1 MNILI
6 VDDDPIVRRLLPAFC
21 TTISKECTSLTA
33 QNGEE
38 ALKIL
43 ASEQIDLILTDL
55 EMPVMDGC
63 ELVSRVKA
71 QYQDIQI
78 IVMTGLKCDEADK
91 RLRSVGISQYI
102 EKPFTAQDFGRGI
115 ESAFKKGYDK
125 PEFGDTI
132 CFL

>member
-6 VDDDPIVRRLLPAFC
+6 VDDDPIIRRLLPAFC
-21 TTISKECTSLTA
+21 SKISKECTSLTA

-71 QYQDIQI
+71 QYQNIQI

-102 EKPFTAQDFGRGI
+102 EKPFTAQDLGRGI
-115 ESAFKKGYDK
+115 ESAFTKGYDK
-125 PEFGDTI
+125 QIPGDTL

>member
-21 TTISKECTSLTA
+21 TTISKECTPLTA

-43 ASEQIDLILTDL
+43 ASERVDLILTDL

-63 ELVSRVKA
+63 ELVCRAKA
-71 QYQDIQI
+71 QYPDTKI

-102 EKPFTAQDFGRGI
+102 EKPFTAQDLGRGI
-115 ESAFKKGYDK
+115 ESVFEKEYDK
-125 PEFGDTI
+125 PIFGDTI
-132 CFL
+132 CCL